1 MKKALVFA
9 SVASMIQQFN
19 MNNIR
24 LLQEL
29 GYQVDVACNFKF
41 GSSISDEKIRELK
54 KTLEELHVGYYH
66 IPVPRKIQDVKGI
79 MKSYRMSLKL
89 MNEQKYDLIHC
100 HSPIGG
106 IICRMAN
113 RRSSN
118 YQHCKMIYTAHGFHF
133 FKGNHPL
140 KNLIFGTVE
149 RLGAHFTDVLLTINL
164 EDYEAAK
171 KFRLKKQGCI
181 KYVPGIGMDLK
192 SIQEIEPKREQLC
205 NELGLSADTRLIVSV
220 GELNKNKN
228 HAVVVEALS
237 WLPENFHYLIC
248 GQGDL
253 REELSVLAD
262 SLQCGDR
269 LHLLNYR
276 RDVISIVK
284 SCDYFVFPSK
294 REGLSVALMEALVC
308 NATCLASR
316 IRGNTDLIY
325 DRENGFLFDAD
336 ERAAQEIYD
345 LIQEIE
351 RKGVCFDEEVQ
362 NKVLDK
368 IDRRNIEKDMRE
380 IYTSEG
386 EGKM

>member
-24 LLQEL
+24 LLKEL

-41 GSSISDEKIRELK
+41 GSSISDEKIQELK
-54 KTLEELHVGYYH
+54 KTLEELQVGYYH

-113 RRSSN
+113 RRSVN
-118 YQHCKMIYTAHGFHF
+118 YRCCKMVYTAHGFHF

-140 KNLIFGTVE
+140 KNFLFGTVE
-149 RLGAHFTDVLLTINL
+149 RLGAHFTDRLITINL

-171 KFRLKKQGCI
+171 KFQLKKGGCV
-181 KYVPGIGMDLK
+181 KYVPGIGIDLK
-192 SIQEIEPKREQLC
+192 HIREIEPKREQLC
-205 NELGLSADTRLIVSV
+205 SELGLSADTRLIVSV

-237 WLPENFHYLIC
+237 RLPENFHYLIC
-248 GQGDL
+248 GQGEL
-253 REELSVLAD
+253 GEELSALAER
-262 SLQCGDR
+262 LNCRAR

-276 RDVISIVK
+276 KDVISIVK

-308 NATCLASR
+308 NATCLASK

-325 DRENGFLFDAD
+325 DGQNGFLFDAD
-336 ERAAQEIYD
+336 DRAPQEIYG

-351 RKGVCFDEEVQ
+351 RKGICFDE
-362 NKVLDK
+362 KVRNDVLHK

-380 IYTSEG
+380 IYKFECEG
-386 EGKM
+386 EM